1 MVIGSLRILV
11 EIPGNNSLKGK
22 RRVIKPLMERI
33 KHKYNVSV
41 AEVDNQDVHRLATIG
56 VAYVTND
63 SAMASRVLNQIVDMV
78 DDSGEVMLLDYM
90 IEIF

>member
-1 MVIGSLRILV
+1 MVIGSLRFYV

-22 RRVIKPLMERI
+22 RRVLKSLMERI
-33 KHKYNVSV
+33 RNKYNVSI
-41 AEVDNQDVHRLATIG
+41 AEIADHDVHRFATIG

-63 SAMASRVLNQIVDMV
+63 SAMANRVLNQIVDLV
-78 DDSGEVMLLDYM
+78 DDYGDVMLLDYM